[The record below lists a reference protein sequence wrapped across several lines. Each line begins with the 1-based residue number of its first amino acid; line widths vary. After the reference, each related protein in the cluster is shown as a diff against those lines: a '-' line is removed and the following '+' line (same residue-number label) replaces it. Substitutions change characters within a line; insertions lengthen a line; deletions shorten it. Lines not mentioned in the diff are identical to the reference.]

1 MMNNILKKIINDEKV
16 LSFHKELLIHSRDF
30 SDALDKGIVP
40 HFEILNGSFMVPD
53 AHIYYSMIR
62 KFQPNT
68 IIEIGSGNSTVV
80 ANFAC
85 GGLKTKI
92 TAIDPNEH
100 LSDKMKSLDKVT
112 FLHKM
117 LEDTDINIFKQ
128 LKEDDILF
136 IDSSHILKEYND
148 VCVEVLEILP
158 NLPSGVVIHFHDIYA
173 PHQYGEF
180 YKDGDGATWNEQYL
194 LLAILLNSYQFEVL
208 WPGAYLNANYVIG
221 QDFAEWKQMK
231 DKYPLAIPGAFWI
244 RKV

>member
-1 MMNNILKKIINDEKV
+1 MNNILKKIINDEKV
-16 LSFHKELLIHSRDF
+16 LAFHKELVKYSRNF
-30 SDALDKGIVP
+30 SDALGKGIVP

-62 KFQPNT
+62 KFKPNN

-85 GGLKTKI
+85 RDLETKI
-92 TAIDPNEH
+92 IAIDPNEN

-112 FLHKM
+112 FLHSM
-117 LEDTDINIFKQ
+117 LEDVDINIFQQ
-128 LKEDDILF
+128 LKENDILF

-173 PHQYGEF
+173 PHQYNEF
-180 YKDGDGATWNEQYL
+180 YKDGDGATWNEQYM
-194 LLAILLNSYQFEVL
+194 LLAILLNSDRFDIL
-208 WPGAYLNANYVIG
+208 WPGAYLNSNYMILE
-221 QDFAEWKQMK
+221 DFKEYSQMK
-231 DKYPLAIPGAFWI
+231 AKYPLAIPGAFWI
-244 RKV
+244 KKR